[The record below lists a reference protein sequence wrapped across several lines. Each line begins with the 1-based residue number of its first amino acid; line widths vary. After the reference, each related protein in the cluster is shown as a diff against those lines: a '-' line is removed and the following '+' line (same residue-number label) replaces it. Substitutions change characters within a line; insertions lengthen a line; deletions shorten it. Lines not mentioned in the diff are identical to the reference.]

1 MLNEICVYSFLLKIT
16 HSNLAI
22 VSSRIVETNPVL
34 DSDHKIDTY
43 KLM

>member
-1 MLNEICVYSFLLKIT
+1 MKFVSIAFYLKLHIV
-16 HSNLAI
+16 I

-43 KLM
+43 RLK